1 MSPLLT
7 IPELAALF
15 QVGESTVEK
24 KVAAGTWPCTK
35 IAGLVRFTPE
45 HVAAIVAAGEKP
57 AIHDGRLSVVQIRSR
72 RRRSA

>member
-35 IAGLVRFTPE
+35 IAGLVRFTSE

-57 AIHDGRLSVVQIRSR
+57 AVNDGRLSVVQIRSR